1 MSDPSRLPVVL
12 PSELPINLAHM
23 PLIAQDQG
31 ADPAG
36 IPLSH
41 YLWIVRRHLWAILAF
56 VLGAVL
62 LAFIV
67 SERMTRIY
75 ESTATIDVDRQAPSA
90 IVGQDSS
97 RVAAPND
104 ADQFLSTQIRL
115 IQSDAVLRPVAERFG
130 LLQQERQLAHS
141 DSETAMRI
149 SRAPIVLKSLRVT
162 RPVNTYLL
170 LISYRSPDPQV
181 AADVANEI
189 AKSYLE
195 HTYELRIRS
204 SSSLSSF
211 MGRQLGELKAQME
224 RSGQA
229 LAGFERQLNLINPEE
244 KTNILSSRLL
254 QLNQEYTTAQG
265 DRVAKEAAY
274 NSMKTGSLEALQV
287 SNQGESLAR
296 LVERIN
302 LARQHFATI
311 KTVYGPNHPEYR
323 KAASELSELQSEF
336 DTTRRNLA
344 DRIEVEYRQAINREQ
359 MLKADVLQTKAEYDQ
374 LNAKSFQY
382 QSLKREAE
390 ADKTLY
396 EELVRKIKE
405 ADINAGFQDN
415 NIRIADLARPA
426 LRPVSPRVFLN
437 TVVAFFFSTLLAIGG
452 AILVD
457 VMDTTIRDAEQTSR
471 YLGVDVI
478 GVLPSVRKTPDLA
491 VLNSPQEAAAALTID
506 PVKHQNGYDRKK
518 YYRTISSFEEAIR
531 TLRNTILLGDIEGR
545 MRAVLMTSASPSEGK
560 TTAAV
565 FLAVAHA
572 EQGRKT
578 LVVDGDLR
586 RPSVHR
592 KFGLSPERGFSN
604 VLTNEATW
612 DEVLIPIKG
621 NPNLYIMP
629 AGPPTHRAADLI
641 SQRISEIL
649 DECCKGFDLVI
660 IDGPPLLGFAESLQM
675 ATAADGVLII
685 GRAGVTQRK
694 HVRSVLQALHR
705 IRANVLGV
713 VLNQVK
719 SDSSDGYSYGYYRSY
734 YSA

>member
-1 MSDPSRLPVVL
+1 MSELSRLPVAL
-12 PSELPINLAHM
+12 PPEVPVTYGPAPVVQM
-23 PLIAQDQG
+23 ETGPE
-31 ADPAG
+31 PAG
-36 IPLSH
+36 IPFSH
-41 YLWIVRRHLWAILAF
+41 YVWIVRRHLWVILAF
-56 VLGAVL
+56 IVSCVL

-67 SERMTRIY
+67 SMRMKPIY
-75 ESTATIDVDRQAPSA
+75 ESTAAIDVDRQAPA
-90 IVGQDSS
+90 EILGQESTRGDAPSDS
-97 RVAAPND
+97 
-104 ADQFLSTQIRL
+104 DQFLATQIRL
-115 IQSDAVLRPVAERFG
+115 IQSDAVLRPVAERLG
-130 LLQQERQLAHS
+130 LLKEEKQLVESDPER
-141 DSETAMRI
+141 AMRVTN
-149 SRAPIVLKSLRVT
+149 APIRLNQLSVT
-162 RPVNTYLL
+162 RPPNTYLL
-170 LISYRSPDPQV
+170 LISYRSSNPQL
-181 AADVANEI
+181 AADVAN
-189 AKSYLE
+189 AVANSYLE
-195 HTYELRIRS
+195 HIYELRTRS
-204 SSSLSSF
+204 SGRLSVF
-211 MGRQLGELKAQME
+211 MEKQLDELKAKME
-224 RSGQA
+224 KSSMA
-229 LAGFERQLNLINPEE
+229 LASFERELNVINPEE
-244 KTNILSSRLL
+244 KTNILSARLL
-254 QLNQEYTTAQG
+254 QLNQDYTTAED
-265 DRVAKEAAY
+265 DRVRKEAAY
-274 NSMKTGSLEALQV
+274 NSMKSGTLEAAQI
-287 SNQGESLAR
+287 STQGEGLAK
-296 LVERIN
+296 LTEKIN
-302 LARQHFATI
+302 EAEQHFAQV

-323 KAASELSELQSEF
+323 KAASELAELQKQF
-336 DTTRRNLA
+336 NGMRRNVA
-344 DRIEVEYRQAINREQ
+344 DRIEVEYRQALNREQ

-374 LNAKSFQY
+374 LNARSFEY
-382 QSLKREAE
+382 QSLKREAD

-396 EELVRKIKE
+396 EELVKKIKE
-405 ADINAGFQDN
+405 ASINSGFQAN
-415 NIRIADLARPA
+415 NIRIADMARPA